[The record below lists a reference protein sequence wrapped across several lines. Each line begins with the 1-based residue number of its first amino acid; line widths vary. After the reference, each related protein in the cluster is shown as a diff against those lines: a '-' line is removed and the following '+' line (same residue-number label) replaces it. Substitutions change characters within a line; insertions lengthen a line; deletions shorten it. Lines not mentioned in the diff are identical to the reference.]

1 MKPGPED
8 VAAYTTELLTATQTT
23 RNPARDL
30 DGRHLGARNKF
41 GVTLLHKALRFPNWR
56 AARHLLTVRPDL
68 ANARD
73 DLGRAPLHDA
83 CWNEQLD
90 WSAVDALLARDPCQL
105 LCADNRGHTPLCYA
119 PQCSWRAWAQFLQS
133 RRGFLEWAFD
143 ADRDACSE
151 APDDILAL
159 LPSRDPVVSEPSS
172 DSDGGGPPVK
182 RPRVAEEPPPP
193 PPTTSPQRRSP
204 AQRWTEVARS
214 VLLAHCPRYAPD
226 RPAQTPAN
234 SPPIDGRALPAPLPP
249 P

>member
-1 MKPGPED
+1 MRTRGGATTRRPSTRFGGQRGNASPSPGGLAGVGSPLQTLCELVGGERAARAAAAKHRCGRFVKPGPED

-90 WSAVDALLARDPCQL
+90 WSAVDALLS
-105 LCADNRGHTPLCYA
+105 
-119 PQCSWRAWAQFLQS
+119 CSTRPFVPTS
-133 RRGFLEWAFD
+133 R
-143 ADRDACSE
+143 S
-151 APDDILAL
+151 
-159 LPSRDPVVSEPSS
+159 
-172 DSDGGGPPVK
+172 
-182 RPRVAEEPPPP
+182 
-193 PPTTSPQRRSP
+193 
-204 AQRWTEVARS
+204 
-214 VLLAHCPRYAPD
+214 
-226 RPAQTPAN
+226 
-234 SPPIDGRALPAPLPP
+234 
-249 P
+249 